1 MAKAMNRL
9 TALSVRAMDKPGRHS
24 DGGGLYLSVSK
35 AGGKSWTFLF
45 QRHGRTREAGLGSV
59 DRLSLKDARDKAAE
73 GRRLLGQGS
82 DPLDH
87 WRRAERA
94 ADIPT
99 FRQAADEYFQA
110 HRSEWRNDRHAAE
123 WRRSVEAYCKP
134 LMGLRVN
141 EIETLDV
148 KQALKAVWGA
158 NPETAS
164 RVRGRIEKVLGACIA
179 AGWISRDKAN
189 PARWKDN
196 LAHLLARKPKVR
208 HFAALPYEDAPE
220 FVRQLRERRYSE
232 AGAVVVPMF
241 AFEFLILT
249 ACRSNE
255 ALGARWDE
263 VDLRAKTWT
272 VPAERTKRLRAHV
285 VPLSAPAIEILQ
297 EMADIRCSDLVFPG
311 KRDTWPLGPLTFVNI
326 LRRMKVKATAHG
338 FRSSIRDYLGNETAT
353 PRDVCE
359 AVLSHQLGDATE
371 VSYRRQDA
379 LAKRRIAMDLWADY
393 LAGPPAEAPS
403 REDNVVRLRA

>member
-1 MAKAMNRL
+1 MAKAINRL
-9 TALSVRAMDKPGRHS
+9 TAISVKAMTNPGRHA

-35 AGGKSWTFLF
+35 AGGKSWVYLY

-73 GRRLLGQGS
+73 GRRLLGQGL

-87 WRRAERA
+87 WRLAQRA
-94 ADIPT
+94 AEIPT
-99 FRQAADEYFQA
+99 FRQAADDYFQA
-110 HRSEWRNDRHAAE
+110 HRSEWRSDRHAAE
-123 WRRSVEAYCKP
+123 WKRSVDIYAKP
-134 LMGLRVN
+134 LMGLKVN

-148 KQALKAVWGA
+148 KQALKAVWSA

-164 RVRGRIEKVLGACIA
+164 RVRGRIERVLGACIA

-196 LAHLLARKPKVR
+196 LAHLLARKPKAR

-220 FVRQLRERRYSE
+220 FVRMLREQRIGLT
-232 AGAVVVPMF
+232 GALVVPMF

-263 VDLRAKTWT
+263 INLQAKTWT
-272 VPAERTKRLRAHV
+272 VPAERTKRLRQHV
-285 VPLSAPAIEILQ
+285 VPLSGPAIEILKAMD
-297 EMADIRCSDLVFPG
+297 EIRCSDLVFPG
-311 KRDTWPLGPLTFVNI
+311 KRDDWPLGSLTFVNI
-326 LRRMKVKATAHG
+326 LRRWKVKATAHG
-338 FRSSIRDYLGNETAT
+338 MRSAFRDWSGDCTDT
-353 PRDVCE
+353 PRNIAEHALAHDV
-359 AVLSHQLGDATE
+359 GDETE
-371 VSYRRQDA
+371 RSYRRSDA
-379 LAKRRIAMDLWADY
+379 LAKRRVLMDLWGAY
-393 LAGPPAEAPS
+393 LDRPPAEPS
-403 REDNVVRLRA
+403 RQDNVVRLRA